1 MAVLEWSLLVGVA
14 GLMGFSFINLAR
26 NLQQERRLREAFY
39 YLLETHSGVITLI
52 QLATTAKVDAE
63 PAKLY
68 LETQAK
74 AFSILP
80 DVDDLG
86 NTFYRFPKVQ
96 QSLSAIEDDEWA

>member
-1 MAVLEWSLLVGVA
+1 MVALEWSLLVGVA
-14 GLMGFSFINLAR
+14 GLIGFSLIKLAR
-26 NLQQERRLREAFY
+26 NIQQERRLRDAFY
-39 YLLETHSGVITLI
+39 YLLETHGGAITLI
-52 QLATTAKVDAE
+52 QLAATARVDAE

-80 DVDDLG
+80 DVDGEG

-96 QSLSAIEDDEWA
+96 RSLTAAEDDEWA

>member
-14 GLMGFSFINLAR
+14 GLIGFSLINLAR

-39 YLLETHSGVITLI
+39 YLLETHSGTITLI
-52 QLATTAKVDAE
+52 QLAATARVDAE

-80 DVDDLG
+80 DVDREG
-86 NTFYRFPKVQ
+86 STFYRFPKVQ
-96 QSLSAIEDDEWA
+96 RSLSASDDEWT

>member
-14 GLMGFSFINLAR
+14 GLIGFSLINLAR
-26 NLQQERRLREAFY
+26 NLQQERRLRDAFY
-39 YLLETHSGVITLI
+39 YLLETHNGTMTLI
-52 QLATTAKVDAE
+52 QLAATARVDAE

-80 DVDDLG
+80 DVDGEG
-86 NTFYRFPKVQ
+86 NTFYRFPKVE
-96 QSLSAIEDDEWA
+96 QSLSAAEDDEWT

>member
-14 GLMGFSFINLAR
+14 GLIGFSLINLAR
-26 NLQQERRLREAFY
+26 NLQQERRLRDSFY
-39 YLLETHSGVITLI
+39 YLLETHGGTITLI
-52 QLATTAKVDAE
+52 QLAATARVDAE

-80 DVDDLG
+80 DVDREG
-86 NTFYRFPKVQ
+86 STFYRFPKVQ
-96 QSLSAIEDDEWA
+96 RSLSAADDEWT